1 MQGSEMRCDGG
12 GVEEVERGGI
22 EEHGLEELAEK

>member
-12 GVEEVERGGI
+12 GVEEVERDRI
-22 EEHGLEELAEK
+22 EEHGLENIG

>member
-12 GVEEVERGGI
+12 GVKEVESGRI
-22 EEHGLEELAEK
+22 EEHGLEKLVEK